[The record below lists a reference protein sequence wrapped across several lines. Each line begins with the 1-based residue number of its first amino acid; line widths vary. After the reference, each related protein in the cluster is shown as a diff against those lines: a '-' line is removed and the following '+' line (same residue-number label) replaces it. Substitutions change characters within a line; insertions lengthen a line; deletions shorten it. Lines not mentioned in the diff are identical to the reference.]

1 LPDLLPHYRFVRVLE
16 DDGATRVVDM
26 GARHLG
32 IPLRWTARQTNDPV
46 RPHSAFTHLAG
57 PLRGMDVEW
66 IFTPLGTKQ
75 TRVQIVH
82 RLEFIFPIAADFF
95 GKYVA
100 SDIFIHG
107 VASKTLATM
116 KQLAEA
122 GTA

>member
-1 LPDLLPHYRFVRVLE
+1 MHVLNQSG
-16 DDGATRVVDM
+16 DTRTVEM

-32 IPLRWTARQTNDPV
+32 IPLKWTATQTNDPV
-46 RPHSAFTHLAG
+46 RPHIAFHHIVG

-66 IFTPLGTKQ
+66 IFTPIGASITLV
-75 TRVQIVH
+75 RIVH
-82 RLEFIFPIAADFF
+82 QLDFIFPVASAFF

-107 VASKTLATM
+107 VASKTLRHM
-116 KQLAEA
+116 KRLAEA